1 MAARAYA
8 NLPLEESE
16 DFKVPNILR
25 RQGIRFGSTV
35 AGQALSVSGG
45 AITARGLALSRTTSE
60 RNVRKSSVVTKKQ
73 ARTAERA
80 GGAKYNPAKY
90 DYRPERSSSAQRW
103 LKRRY
108 NPKPTRVPRG
118 TLHIRTG
125 STMMVAGR
133 LVPVLAVGYLAY
145 ELLPEPQKKGLVES
159 DIGSGGSLRDRGEGY
174 LDFGSDVY
182 TGVTIGY
189 AVGKGLLGAFFS

>member
-1 MAARAYA
+1 MTASLHG

-16 DFKVPNILR
+16 DYQVPNLLR
-25 RQGIRFGSTV
+25 RQGIRLGSTV
-35 AGQALSVSGG
+35 AGQALSISGG
-45 AITARGLALSRTTSE
+45 AITARGMALSRTTSE

-73 ARTAERA
+73 AMTAERA
-80 GGAKYNPAKY
+80 GGAKYQPRKY

-118 TLHIRTG
+118 TLHIRAG
-125 STMMVAGR
+125 STMMVTGR

-145 ELLPEPQKKGLVES
+145 ELLPESSKKGLTES
-159 DIGSGGSLRDRGEGY
+159 DVGSGGSLMDRKESY
-174 LDFGSDVY
+174 FDLGSDVY

-189 AVGKGLLGAFFS
+189 AVGKALLGAAFS